1 MGGRAE
7 LTGTSRGVWGWVGG
21 YGRGHVGGR
30 GACRGGGADGWMD
43 QEREKTI
50 DREV

>member
-1 MGGRAE
+1 MGG
-7 LTGTSRGVWGWVGG
+7 
-21 YGRGHVGGR
+21 GHVGGR

-50 DREV
+50 DRELWGGRRDPI